1 MADEAQHL
9 TAAKPES
16 ASGPAA
22 KPAQNPTK
30 ANPAPSAQ
38 GSVEH
43 AQSAPADKAA
53 GPSRPKPAPA
63 ERPAP
68 EPTPA
73 PPARPAATGQPARS
87 GSSNRVRAR
96 LARLG
101 VQRSN
106 PYNPVLEPLLR
117 IVRSN
122 DPKIETATLRQIE
135 KAYQVAERWHRG
147 QKRKSGDP
155 YITHPL
161 AVTTILA
168 ELGMDPATLMA
179 GLLHDTVEDTEYG
192 LDQLRRDFGDSV
204 ALLVDGVTK
213 LDKVKFGEAAQAET
227 VRKMV
232 VAMAK
237 DPRVLV
243 IKLADR
249 LHNMRTMR
257 YLKREKQ
264 EKKARETLEIYAPL
278 AHRLGM
284 NTIKWELEDLAF
296 AILYPKMYDE
306 IVRLVAERAP
316 KRDEYLAIVTDEV
329 QADLRAARI
338 KATVTG
344 RPKHYYSVYQK
355 MIVRGRDFAE
365 IYDLVGIRVL
375 VDTVRDCYAALGTVH
390 ARWNPVPGR
399 FKDYIAMPKFNMYQS
414 LHTTV
419 IGPNGK
425 PVELQIRT
433 FDMHRRA
440 EYGIAAHWKYKQE
453 AVAGASK
460 VRSDAPRSTGKDDH
474 LNDMAWLR
482 QLLDW
487 QKETEDPSEFLE
499 SLRFDL
505 SRNEVFVFTP
515 KGDVIALPASA
526 TPVDFAYAVHTE
538 VGHRT
543 IGARVNGRLV
553 PLESTLDNG
562 DLVEV
567 FTSKAA
573 GAGPSRD
580 WLGFVKS
587 PRARNK
593 IRAWFSKE
601 RRDEAIEQGKD
612 AIVRAMRKQNLPI
625 QRILT
630 GDSLVTLAHEM
641 RYPDI
646 SALYAAIGEGHV
658 SAQSVVQKL
667 VQALGG
673 EEAATEEI
681 DESVPPSRGRGRK
694 RRGSNDP
701 GVVVKGV
708 DDVWVKL
715 ARCCTPVPGDPIIGF
730 VTRGSGV
737 SVHRNDCVNIESLS
751 REPERILEVEWA
763 PTQSSVF
770 LVAIQVEALDRS
782 RLLSDVTRVLSDQ
795 HVNILSAAVQT
806 SRDRVATSRFT
817 FEMGDPKHLGHVLKA
832 VRGVEGVY
840 DVYRVTSAR
849 RP

>member
-1 MADEAQHL
+1 M
-9 TAAKPES
+9 TAADGKQAASLS
-16 ASGPAA
+16 AAPPVAPAAPAEGKAA
-22 KPAQNPTK
+22 KPA
-30 ANPAPSAQ
+30 PAAPATPAARPVRTP
-38 GSVEH
+38 GSV
-43 AQSAPADKAA
+43 APN
-53 GPSRPKPAPA
+53 
-63 ERPAP
+63 RPA
-68 EPTPA
+68 T
-73 PPARPAATGQPARS
+73 
-87 GSSNRVRAR
+87 SSNRVRAR

-101 VQRSN
+101 VQRSS

-122 DPKIETATLRQIE
+122 DPKGDPSQLRQIE
-135 KAYQVAERWHRG
+135 RAYQVAERWHRG

-192 LDQLRRDFGDSV
+192 LDALRRDFGDSV

-316 KRDEYLAIVTDEV
+316 KRDEYLAVVTDQV
-329 QADLRAARI
+329 QQDLRAARI

-375 VDTVRDCYAALGTVH
+375 VDTVRDCYAALGTIH

-419 IGPNGK
+419 IGPSGK
-425 PVELQIRT
+425 PVEIQIRT

-460 VRSDAPRSTGKDDH
+460 VRTDSPKSAKKDDAV
-474 LNDMAWLR
+474 NDMAWLR

-487 QKETEDPSEFLE
+487 QKETEDPGEFLE

-515 KGDVIALPASA
+515 KGDVIALPAGA

-562 DLVEV
+562 DTVEV

-601 RRDEAIEQGKD
+601 RREEAVEQGKE
-612 AIVRAMRKQNLPI
+612 AIARAMRKQNLPI
-625 QRILT
+625 QRVLT

-646 SALYAAIGEGHV
+646 SALYAAIGEGHIT
-658 SAQSVVQKL
+658 AQSVVHKL
-667 VQALGG
+667 VEALGG
-673 EEAATEEI
+673 EEGATEDIAE
-681 DESVPPSRGRGRK
+681 VTTPSRSRTK
-694 RRGSNDP
+694 RRSAADP
-701 GVVVKGV
+701 GVIVKGEK
-708 DDVWVKL
+708 DVWVKL
-715 ARCCTPVPGDPIIGF
+715 SRCCTPVPGDPIIGF
-730 VTRGSGV
+730 VTRGNGV
-737 SVHRNDCVNIESLS
+737 SVHRADCVNVESLS
-751 REPERILEVEWA
+751 QQPERIIDVEWA

-849 RP
+849 QR

>member
-1 MADEAQHL
+1 MPDEAQPL
-9 TAAKPES
+9 TAAKPEPAS
-16 ASGPAA
+16 APAA
-22 KPAQNPTK
+22 KPAPDAKTVTNDARGP
-30 ANPAPSAQ
+30 
-38 GSVEH
+38 VEH
-43 AQSAPADKAA
+43 AQSAPVDKPAE
-53 GPSRPKPAPA
+53 PPRPKPAS
-63 ERPAP
+63 P
-68 EPTPA
+68 EPATPA
-73 PPARPAATGQPARS
+73 TRTNAGQPART

-329 QADLRAARI
+329 QSDLRAARI

-453 AVAGASK
+453 AVAGTSK
-460 VRSDAPRSTGKDDH
+460 VRSDQPRTTGKDDH

-487 QKETEDPSEFLE
+487 QKETEDPGEFLE

-515 KGDVIALPASA
+515 KGDVIALPAGA
-526 TPVDFAYAVHTE
+526 TPVDFSYAVHTE

-567 FTSKAA
+567 FTSKAP

-580 WLGFVKS
+580 WLNFVKS

-641 RYPDI
+641 RYSDI

-658 SAQSVVQKL
+658 SAQNIVQKL

-681 DESVPPSRGRGRK
+681 DESVPPTRGRGRK
-694 RRGSNDP
+694 RRSSADP
-701 GVVVKGV
+701 GVIVKGV
-708 DDVWVKL
+708 EDVWVKL

-737 SVHRNDCVNIESLS
+737 SVHRSDCVNVESLS

-849 RP
+849 NRS

>member
-1 MADEAQHL
+1 MPDEAQHL
-9 TAAKPES
+9 TAAKADASSKAAAQS
-16 ASGPAA
+16 ARSAKDAPHGP
-22 KPAQNPTK
+22 
-30 ANPAPSAQ
+30 
-38 GSVEH
+38 VEH
-43 AQSAPADKAA
+43 AQSAPVESAA
-53 GPSRPKPAPA
+53 ERPRPKPAPA
-63 ERPAP
+63 ERTSAVRPAP
-68 EPTPA
+68 A
-73 PPARPAATGQPARS
+73 PSARS

-101 VQRSN
+101 VQRAN

-122 DPKIETATLRQIE
+122 DPKIENATLRQIE
-135 KAYQVAERWHRG
+135 SAYQVAERWHRG

-192 LDQLRRDFGDSV
+192 LDQLRRDFGDTV

-329 QADLRAARI
+329 QADLRSARI

-460 VRSDAPRSTGKDDH
+460 VRTDAPRSNAKDKDAV
-474 LNDMAWLR
+474 NDMAWLR

-515 KGDVIALPASA
+515 KGDVIALPAGA

-567 FTSKAA
+567 FTSKAP

-612 AIVRAMRKQNLPI
+612 AIARAMRKQNLPI

-646 SALYAAIGEGHV
+646 SSLYAAIGEGHV
-658 SAQSVVQKL
+658 AAQNVVQKL

-681 DESVPPSRGRGRK
+681 DEAVPPTRSRGRK
-694 RRGSNDP
+694 RRRSQDP

-708 DDVWVKL
+708 EDVWVKL

-737 SVHRNDCVNIESLS
+737 SVHRTDCVNVESLS
-751 REPERILEVEWA
+751 REPERILDVEWA

-849 RP
+849 RPSD

>member
-1 MADEAQHL
+1 MPDEAQHL
-9 TAAKPES
+9 TAAKPEPAPGS
-16 ASGPAA
+16 AAQPAPTAPHATNDTRGPV
-22 KPAQNPTK
+22 QH
-30 ANPAPSAQ
+30 APSAP
-38 GSVEH
+38 VDK
-43 AQSAPADKAA
+43 PAEET
-53 GPSRPKPAPA
+53 RPKPAPP
-63 ERPAP
+63 ERPVNPPVVRA
-68 EPTPA
+68 PA
-73 PPARPAATGQPARS
+73 PQPAPRT

-101 VQRSN
+101 VQRAN

-122 DPKIETATLRQIE
+122 DPKIENSTLRQIE
-135 KAYQVAERWHRG
+135 RAYQVAERWHRG

-192 LDQLRRDFGDSV
+192 LEDLRRDFGDVV

-316 KRDEYLAIVTDEV
+316 KRDEYLAKVIDEV
-329 QADLRAARI
+329 QGDLRAARI
-338 KATVTG
+338 RATVTG

-419 IGPNGK
+419 IGPSGK

-460 VRSDAPRSTGKDDH
+460 VRTDAPKSSGKGKDDH

-487 QKETEDPSEFLE
+487 QKETEDPGEFLE

-515 KGDVIALPASA
+515 KGDVIALPAGA

-641 RYPDI
+641 RYSDI

-658 SAQSVVQKL
+658 SAQHIVQKL

-681 DESVPPSRGRGRK
+681 DEAVPPTRGRGRK
-694 RRGSNDP
+694 RRSSNDP

-737 SVHRNDCVNIESLS
+737 SVHRSDCVNVESLS
-751 REPERILEVEWA
+751 REPERILDVEWA

-849 RP
+849 RPS

>member
-1 MADEAQHL
+1 MPDEAQPVA
-9 TAAKPES
+9 TPQPDKAAAGATPPKP
-16 ASGPAA
+16 
-22 KPAQNPTK
+22 
-30 ANPAPSAQ
+30 
-38 GSVEH
+38 
-43 AQSAPADKAA
+43 PADKPKPPVAPERAA
-53 GPSRPKPAPA
+53 GPAPAPA
-63 ERPAP
+63 V
-68 EPTPA
+68 
-73 PPARPAATGQPARS
+73 RPAAPAGATPRTG

-101 VQRSN
+101 VQRSS

-192 LDQLRRDFGDSV
+192 LDTLRRDFGDQV

-329 QADLRAARI
+329 QSDLRAARI

-419 IGPNGK
+419 IGPSGK

-453 AVAGASK
+453 AVAGTSK
-460 VRSDAPRSTGKDDH
+460 VRTDVPRHKDDAV
-474 LNDMAWLR
+474 NDMAWLR

-515 KGDVIALPASA
+515 KGDVIALPAGA
-526 TPVDFAYAVHTE
+526 TPVDFSYAVHTE

-567 FTSKAA
+567 FTSKAD

-612 AIVRAMRKQNLPI
+612 AIARAMRKQNLPI

-646 SALYAAIGEGHV
+646 SSLYAAIGESHV
-658 SAQSVVQKL
+658 TAQSVVQKL

-673 EEAATEEI
+673 EDAANE
-681 DESVPPSRGRGRK
+681 DLAESSPPSHGRTK
-694 RRGSNDP
+694 RRANADP

-737 SVHRNDCVNIESLS
+737 SVHRADCVNVDSLS
-751 REPERILEVEWA
+751 QQPERILEVEWA

>member
-1 MADEAQHL
+1 MPDE
-9 TAAKPES
+9 
-16 ASGPAA
+16 
-22 KPAQNPTK
+22 
-30 ANPAPSAQ
+30 
-38 GSVEH
+38 
-43 AQSAPADKAA
+43 
-53 GPSRPKPAPA
+53 
-63 ERPAP
+63 
-68 EPTPA
+68 
-73 PPARPAATGQPARS
+73 ARPAAAAQPDRKADQAAPGQGAPAKTSGDKPMATRGHTVSGASPVSALKPGNGAQPAPARPLSKPAPRPSS
-87 GSSNRVRAR
+87 GSVPRGTASSNRVRAR

-101 VQRSN
+101 VQRSS

-117 IVRSN
+117 IVRGN

-135 KAYQVAERWHRG
+135 RAYQVAERWHRG

-192 LDQLRRDFGDSV
+192 LDTLRRDFGDQV

-329 QADLRAARI
+329 QSDLRAARI

-460 VRSDAPRSTGKDDH
+460 VRTDVPRKSGKDDH
-474 LNDMAWLR
+474 VNDMAWLR

-515 KGDVIALPASA
+515 KGDVIALPAGA

-567 FTSKAA
+567 FTSKAE

-646 SALYAAIGEGHV
+646 SSLYAAIGEGHV
-658 SAQSVVQKL
+658 AAQGVVQKL

-673 EEAATEEI
+673 EEAANEDI
-681 DESVPPSRGRGRK
+681 AESAPPSRGRGK
-694 RRGSNDP
+694 RRSAADP

-708 DDVWVKL
+708 EDVWVKL

-737 SVHRNDCVNIESLS
+737 SVHRADCVNVDSLS
-751 REPERILEVEWA
+751 QQPERILEVEWA